1 MPPEISPT
9 NAQSTSPGVSP
20 PDVAV
25 AEAARKLHQLN
36 PSSDAE
42 APALAA
48 VIKDLEAQKKAAV
61 EIEDFDEAKR
71 LKLKL
76 EELRRKS
83 SGAGPMLR

>member
-1 MPPEISPT
+1 M
-9 NAQSTSPGVSP
+9 
-20 PDVAV
+20 
-25 AEAARKLHQLN
+25 AETARKLHELS

-42 APALAA
+42 APALTAI
-48 VIKDLEAQKKAAV
+48 IKDLEAQKKAAV

-76 EELRRKS
+76 EELKRKT